1 MTGRHWRGTIV
12 YAGSVLALGAAAL
25 ARYGGVPGLAGDG
38 SAPSGAPAVVAGSE
52 PVTPATPT
60 PAPSTAG
67 STAPGTSPASPGTG
81 TPDPTRA
88 TVTGSVVQTRYG
100 PVQVAVR
107 FTGTHLDAVQ
117 TVRSPSGGE
126 SSQISARATPLLA
139 QEAVRAQSARI
150 DTVSGATYTSEGYR
164 ESLQAA
170 IDARG

>member
-1 MTGRHWRGTIV
+1 RPD
-12 YAGSVLALGAAAL
+12 AA
-25 ARYGGVPGLAGDG
+25 
-38 SAPSGAPAVVAGSE
+38 
-52 PVTPATPT
+52 

-67 STAPGTSPASPGTG
+67 SADPGTSPASPGTG

-100 PVQVAVR
+100 PVQVAVT

-126 SSQISARATPLLA
+126 SSQVSARATPLLA